1 MMRKP
6 MMCDAYIHMIHK
18 DIIQLHMI
26 HAYMMHMCCFFMTN
40 IWTDGQDKL
49 ILGVG
54 CLHYSLHRDISGF
67 NLPGN

>member
-1 MMRKP
+1 MSK
-6 MMCDAYIHMIHK
+6 DFTLHMVHFN
-18 DIIQLHMI
+18 DLTVHMI